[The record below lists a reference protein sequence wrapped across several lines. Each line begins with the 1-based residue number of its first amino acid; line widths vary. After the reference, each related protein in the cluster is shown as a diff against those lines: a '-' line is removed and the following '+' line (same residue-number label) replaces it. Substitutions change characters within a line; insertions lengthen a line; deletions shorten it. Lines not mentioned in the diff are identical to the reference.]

1 MITKT
6 QDKLSALSPK
16 LQAIVPIAAF
26 TAKGEMQNLR
36 AALESGLEADLSVR
50 EIKGVLVQLYSY
62 AGFPRCL
69 NAIAEFMDV
78 LKDRQQRGLASESDL
93 AAGPLPSDKSRLDL
107 DAAIESRLAE
117 GETTAGLLFT
127 FVPDIDLF
135 LKDHL
140 ADDIFKRGGLCA
152 KGRGIAV
159 ISALAALD
167 GVLPQLQAHFDIG
180 INVALSEAEAKALV
194 SALRAKVGKKE
205 ADQARVVLSIVL
217 GVRKSRLIGGGFERV
232 GV

>member
-93 AAGPLPSDKSRLDL
+93 AAGPLPK
-107 DAAIESRLAE
+107 ALA
-117 GETTAGLLFT
+117 GETVVFGPSKDVVTGDLTVTVAT
-127 FVPDIDLF
+127 PVRVPGAPSSIE
-135 LKDHL
+135 
-140 ADDIFKRGGLCA
+140 AP
-152 KGRGIAV
+152 
-159 ISALAALD
+159 ISR
-167 GVLPQLQAHFDIG
+167 
-180 INVALSEAEAKALV
+180 N
-194 SALRAKVGKKE
+194 
-205 ADQARVVLSIVL
+205 
-217 GVRKSRLIGGGFERV
+217 RKSGRETINRSVSFPPATTPTSAAFS
-232 GV
+232 